1 MKLTETKLRAL
12 KPREKPYQLADGHG
26 LVVEIQPGGA
36 MSWIYRY
43 RYQGRPQS
51 VRLGQYPVVT
61 LRDARDKRLEA
72 ARVLAQGKSP
82 SAEKRAAKRALNAKM
97 TVTEVSEVY
106 LEEIVRR
113 DRKDAAIMERYF
125 RREIN
130 PTIGALFPSDVTP
143 RHVLTITDRM
153 KERGVP
159 MAALDA
165 RNLLKRFFEFA
176 IARQIATFN
185 PAASIPARM
194 VAVPRSRD
202 RTLTTDEVKTYLTK
216 LYQSNIA
223 RRYKLALHVI
233 LLTLVRKSEL
243 VLAKWADVDFE
254 HGEWRI
260 PPENNKIGKEKVV
273 YLSAQ
278 VSAMLTELKGLAG
291 ESEYVLPGRNKPKQP
306 VTKTVLNSTL
316 RSLEFGI
323 AHFTI
328 HDSRRTASTMLHEM
342 GWHSDVIEKALGHE
356 IGGVRG
362 IYNRAQYADQRR
374 QMLQQ
379 WADFVDKVVTE
390 RNVVLANFRRAA

>member
-12 KPREKPYQLADGHG
+12 KPRERPYQVADGHG
-26 LVVEIQPGGA
+26 LVVEVQPGGSL
-36 MSWIYRY
+36 SWIYRY
-43 RYQGRPQS
+43 RHGGRPQS
-51 VRLGQYPVVT
+51 VRLGRYPVVT
-61 LRDARDKRLEA
+61 LREARDKRLEA
-72 ARVLAQGKSP
+72 ARLVFQGKSP

-97 TVTEVSEVY
+97 TVAEVSEIY

-130 PTIGALFPSDVTP
+130 PTLGTLFPSDVTP
-143 RHVLTITDRM
+143 QHVLTIADRM

-165 RNLLKRFFEFA
+165 RNLLKRFFDFA

-185 PAASIPARM
+185 PAAAIPARM

-202 RTLTTDEVKTYLTK
+202 RTLTADEVKTYLTK

-223 RRYKLALHVI
+223 RRYKLALHLI

-243 VLAKWADVDFE
+243 VLAKWVDLDLE

-260 PPENNKIGKEKVV
+260 PPENNKIAKEKVV

-278 VSAMLTELKGLAG
+278 AIAMLTELKTLAG
-291 ESEYVLPGRNKPKQP
+291 ESEHVLPGRNKPKQP

-374 QMLQQ
+374 EMLQQ
-379 WADFVDKVVTE
+379 WADFVDKVMTE
-390 RNVVLANFRRAA
+390 QKVILANFRKAA